1 LREPL
6 GAIAFAA
13 EALSGETG
21 LSAQAPA
28 NVRSILRN
36 VKLEAHQI
44 DELLLAA
51 ESVHAAERHR
61 DEGGK
66 TAERK
71 KLRA

>member
-36 VKLEAHQI
+36 VKLEAQPI

-51 ESVHAAERHR
+51 ESGFTRQKGTETKAVRPPSERS
-61 DEGGK
+61 
-66 TAERK
+66 
-71 KLRA
+71 